1 MNSKAGLVGALLA
14 VTLICTSCASA
25 RTAPAAAQFPRELRG
40 VWEGGVT
47 SCRAPG
53 NRDSD
58 QRIEIA
64 GRELTAYE
72 DSQEL
77 LEIAPLSAV
86 PLAWK
91 VRSRLHLYEE
101 SVDLDQV
108 FLISGEDA
116 GQLTIVNKSNS
127 TRYERCN

>member
-1 MNSKAGLVGALLA
+1 MNSRVGFVGALLA
-14 VTLICTSCASA
+14 LTLMSTSCASA
-25 RTAPAAAQFPRELRG
+25 RLAPGTAQFPRELHG

-64 GRELTAYE
+64 GSELSGYE
-72 DSQEL
+72 DSQL
-77 LEIAPLSAV
+77 PLHIAQVSTA

-91 VRSRLHLYEE
+91 IRSRLQMYEE
-101 SVDLDQV
+101 SVDLDQI
-108 FLISGEDA
+108 FLISGEDG